1 MERVYTNL
9 LMKEIFQDTHS
20 STPADSEA
28 SPEIMLREFNP
39 QTIQRIN
46 VALAN
51 IARTREL
58 QEQQTTRHADTPY
71 ANDIAPDVTFT
82 HYTSPQPTDH
92 GEY

>member
-1 MERVYTNL
+1 
-9 LMKEIFQDTHS
+9 MKEIFQDTHS
-20 STPADSEA
+20 SALADSEA
-28 SPEIMLREFNP
+28 SPEIMLREFDP

-58 QEQQTTRHADTPY
+58 QEQQTTRHTDTPY
-71 ANDIAPDVTFT
+71 ANDIAPDITFT
-82 HYTSPQPTDH
+82 RYTSPQPTDH